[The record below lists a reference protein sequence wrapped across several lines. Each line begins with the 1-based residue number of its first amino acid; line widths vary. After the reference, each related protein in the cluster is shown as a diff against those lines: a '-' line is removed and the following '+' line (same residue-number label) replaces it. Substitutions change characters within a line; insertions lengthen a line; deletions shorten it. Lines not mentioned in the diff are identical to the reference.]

1 MNKHMIT
8 NNISRYLEEMV
19 LASALLVVIIEVEVV
34 IIEVEV
40 VIIEVESVV
49 MGFSEVEVSSR

>member
-8 NNISRYLEEMV
+8 NNISRYLEETV
-19 LASALLVVIIEVEVV
+19 LASALL
-34 IIEVEV
+34 V

>member
-1 MNKHMIT
+1 
-8 NNISRYLEEMV
+8 MV
-19 LASALLVVIIEVEVV
+19 LASALLVV

>member
-8 NNISRYLEEMV
+8 NNISRYLEVMV
-19 LASALLVVIIEVEVV
+19 LASALL
-34 IIEVEV
+34 V

>member
-19 LASALLVVIIEVEVV
+19 LASAPLVV

>member
-1 MNKHMIT
+1 MIT

-19 LASALLVVIIEVEVV
+19 LASALLVVIIEVE
-34 IIEVEV
+34 
-40 VIIEVESVV
+40 SVV